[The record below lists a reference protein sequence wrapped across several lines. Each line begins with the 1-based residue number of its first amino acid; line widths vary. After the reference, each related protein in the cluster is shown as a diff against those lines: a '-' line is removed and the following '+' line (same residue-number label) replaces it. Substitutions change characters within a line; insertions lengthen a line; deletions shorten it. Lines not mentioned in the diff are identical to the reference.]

1 MSSRSVMLPGKVQKA
16 PERCCLAERLDDAR
30 LDTCTAVREHNRSK
44 DRRTV
49 PRNER
54 PKAAIEKRRADGL
67 DVGEVKAH
75 TAAGSHALI
84 GVRGQRFQRPH

>member
-1 MSSRSVMLPGKVQKA
+1 MSKEASWRAGKVKKPA
-16 PERCCLAERLDDAR
+16 EWCRLAERLDDTR
-30 LDTCTAVREHNRSK
+30 LDMCTAVREHNRPK
-44 DRRTV
+44 DRRTA
-49 PRNER
+49 PLDER
-54 PKAAIEKRRADGL
+54 PEAAIEKRRADGL